1 MREVP
6 RGAGMTPAGEAGEA
20 EMGKWSV
27 ELVWSISHLR
37 QLYLSKSG
45 CFEFRNFTGEKM
57 FLLGAVALV

>member
-1 MREVP
+1 
-6 RGAGMTPAGEAGEA
+6 MTPAGEAGEA

-37 QLYLSKSG
+37 QLYLSSG

>member
-1 MREVP
+1 MDFCALVDEMREVP

-37 QLYLSKSG
+37 QLYLSIWL
-45 CFEFRNFTGEKM
+45 F
-57 FLLGAVALV
+57 